1 MPIPLTFSG
10 VLNLKRPTILFITDS
25 GHYLPLAQWPP
36 RGGPRSII
44 WVIFSKVCTLWVISV
59 HAFFGQLQH
68 HNLYFWWENN
78 KNMSFPLKKNC
89 FIVPWYTKLKYQ
101 ILTWQKCPYRYL
113 AKVGPPLQ
121 NLCNLT
127 IGFIGGTIISVSII
141 TITSASKKRNINYC
155 LAIIA

>member
-1 MPIPLTFSG
+1 MKSSQKWPKNEKYSIGPHISKIATQKG
-10 VLNLKRPTILFITDS
+10 LKVQSSNFFQIIRR
-25 GHYLPLAQWPP
+25 Y
-36 RGGPRSII
+36 I